1 MAGGGRKG
9 PDNTP
14 IDAELKRAGGFGR
27 FQVLIL
33 LDIVFGIMSVNL
45 LTHGIAIL
53 ELEPDE
59 NNGYMC
65 KADAA
70 HAADWPCSAEEFCQN
85 PYADPSA
92 INYDG
97 SKENLYNWYTKLEL
111 VCKPKSATA
120 RIATAAMI
128 GIFVAVLIVPRLG
141 DLYGRKPVFW
151 GALLFSIPLLCLVTF
166 SSSAI
171 VVDVGVL
178 LAGPCIIG
186 RMSCGF
192 LMLMEHV

>member
-1 MAGGGRKG
+1 
-9 PDNTP
+9 
-14 IDAELKRAGGFGR
+14 
-27 FQVLIL
+27 
-33 LDIVFGIMSVNL
+33 MSVNL

-59 NNGYMC
+59 NNGYIC
-65 KADAA
+65 KPDAV
-70 HAADWPCSAEEFCQN
+70 HTTDWACSADQFCEN
-85 PYADPSA
+85 PYADPNA

-97 SKENLYNWYTKLEL
+97 SNENLYNWYTKLEL

-120 RIATAAMI
+120 RIATSAMI
-128 GIFVAVLIVPRLG
+128 GIFLAVLVVPRLG

-151 GALLFSIPLLCLVTF
+151 GSLLCSIPLLFLVTF
-166 SSSAI
+166 SSS
-171 VVDVGVL
+171 VLLVDIGVL

>member
-1 MAGGGRKG
+1 
-9 PDNTP
+9 
-14 IDAELKRAGGFGR
+14 
-27 FQVLIL
+27 
-33 LDIVFGIMSVNL
+33 MSVNL

-59 NNGYMC
+59 DNGYIC
-65 KADAA
+65 KADAE
-70 HAADWPCSAEEFCQN
+70 HASDWPCSKEQFCEN
-85 PYADPSA
+85 PYADPNA

-97 SKENLYNWYTKLEL
+97 SNENLYNWYTGLEL
-111 VCKPKSATA
+111 VCKQKSVTA
-120 RIATAAMI
+120 RIATSAMI
-128 GIFVAVLIVPRLG
+128 GIFLAVLIVPRLG

-151 GALLFSIPLLCLVTF
+151 AALLISIPLLCMVTF
-166 SSSAI
+166 SSSN
-171 VVDVGVL
+171 VLVDVGVL